1 MPGITT
7 WITDYEDAVQRQ
19 GSVAIDVA
27 RNIFM
32 GPPATGKSS
41 LKHLLA
47 HNESKVIDISTPVM
61 ETPAIVSLS
70 SEQFAV
76 QESSLSW
83 KVVSEETMAASIRI
97 ACREQ
102 EYQYEESHGEPV
114 LEEATPFLKLTLT
127 LAQKFR
133 SLFKGRKRE
142 EGHQGSSEAR
152 GQPVVKQLSLPAQ
165 AQLEKEVPQAI
176 PALVQE
182 HTAFLSNLGTGIE
195 EQLLQGARFVHL
207 LDTGGQPSFQ
217 DVLPLVLNVPCTY
230 VLVFDASQD
239 LDHPLRITYRP
250 DGVTIEE
257 QVNLETGW
265 EMLLRLLSSVH
276 TLAYKCSSSMAEF
289 QEKGG
294 HLPQF
299 RIVIVGTFRDRLEKE
314 GRLQEAVKSI
324 KQHIKLLEKKPYYKH
339 IAQDSTGQPF
349 FLINNR
355 MHLNPDG
362 CTEEE
367 QASMNDLRR
376 SLSDPAASLKLQ
388 VPIGWFHFELMTR
401 SVKQK
406 FFHVSE
412 LQQSA
417 LEMKC
422 VSRAKEF
429 ESLLTLFHFLG
440 FYTYFEHEG
449 ISDIVCTDNTIFLQE
464 VSKLLAIQFLQS
476 PKSQAVEAFKE
487 KGILCLDEHLPKEL
501 GLSKELDLQ
510 WLLRVLCHLGI
521 TSRITSD
528 VGPPKHFFP
537 AALRL
542 RGTQDLL
549 VGSVAPLL
557 VAFAFK
563 EDAFLVTHDLP
574 RGIFCTLAVE
584 LANRGWMVIPEESTR
599 LAIKFQWK
607 ELCIVAE
614 ESVGSIRVVPIIS
627 NCTTC
632 DAAKLHDRCSEVMS
646 TINDAV
652 HKSGRAVFGDH
663 FSDRAVIVLG
673 FVCHCEIQSPHL
685 AVRSGD
691 SLVCHL
697 SRKHQR
703 YLQRHQVW
711 FSHLEGAEVSMSM
724 SCTARCDG

>member
-1 MPGITT
+1 MPKITT

-61 ETPAIVSLS
+61 EAPTIVSLS

-102 EYQYEESHGEPV
+102 EYHY
-114 LEEATPFLKLTLT
+114 ATPPLKPTLT
-127 LAQKFR
+127 LAQKFL
-133 SLFKGRKRE
+133 SLFKRRRRE

-152 GQPVVKQLSLPAQ
+152 GQLVVKQLPLTAPV
-165 AQLEKEVPQAI
+165 QLEKEVPQAI

-182 HTAFLSNLGTGIE
+182 HTTFMSNLGTGIE
-195 EQLLQGARFVHL
+195 EQLLQGAHFVHL

-239 LDHPLRITYRP
+239 LDQPLHITYRP
-250 DGVTIEE
+250 DGVTVEE
-257 QVNLETGW
+257 QANLETGW

-276 TLAYKCSSSMAEF
+276 TLAYKFSSSMAEF
-289 QEKGG
+289 QEQGG

-299 RIVIVGTFRDRLEKE
+299 RIILVGTFRDRLEKE

-324 KQHIKLLEKKPYYKH
+324 KQHIKLLKKKPYYKH

-355 MHLNPDG
+355 MHLNPNG
-362 CTEEE
+362 CTKEE
-367 QASMNDLRR
+367 QASMSDLRQ

-388 VPIGWFHFELMTR
+388 VPLGWFHFELTTR

-406 FFHVSE
+406 FFKVSE

-417 LEMKC
+417 IEMKC
-422 VSRAKEF
+422 VSCAKEF
-429 ESLLTLFHFLG
+429 QSLLTLFHFLG
-440 FYTYFEHEG
+440 FYTYFEYKG
-449 ISDIVCTDNTIFLQE
+449 ISDIVCTDNTVFLKE
-464 VSKLLAIQFLQS
+464 VSKLLAIQFVPS
-476 PKSQAVEAFKE
+476 PKSQAMEAFKE
-487 KGILCLDEHLPKEL
+487 EGILCLDEHLPKEL
-501 GLSKELDLQ
+501 GLSKELDLH

-521 TSRITSD
+521 TAHITSD
-528 VGPPKHFFP
+528 VGIPKHFFP

-542 RGTQDLL
+542 RGTQELL

-584 LANRGWMVIPEESTR
+584 LANRGWTVTPEESTR

-607 ELCIVAE
+607 ELCIVVE

-632 DAAKLHDRCSEVMS
+632 DAAKLHDRCFEVMS

-663 FSDRAVIVLG
+663 FSDRAKIVLG

-697 SRKHQR
+697 SQKHQR
-703 YLQRHQVW
+703 YLHRHQVW
-711 FSHLEGAEVSMSM
+711 FSYLEGAEVSVSM
-724 SCTARCDG
+724 SCTARCEG